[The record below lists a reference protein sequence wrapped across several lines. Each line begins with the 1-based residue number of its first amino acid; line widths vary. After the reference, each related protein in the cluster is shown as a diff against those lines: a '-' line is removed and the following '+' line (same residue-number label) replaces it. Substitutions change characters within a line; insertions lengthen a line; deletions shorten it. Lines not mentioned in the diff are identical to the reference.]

1 MLTSDGG
8 AAKRFRYSMQEGN
21 TVKSVRSRVDIG
33 CLALA
38 HKHFNIRGTADN
50 IGI

>member
-33 CLALA
+33 CLA

-50 IGI
+50 IGT